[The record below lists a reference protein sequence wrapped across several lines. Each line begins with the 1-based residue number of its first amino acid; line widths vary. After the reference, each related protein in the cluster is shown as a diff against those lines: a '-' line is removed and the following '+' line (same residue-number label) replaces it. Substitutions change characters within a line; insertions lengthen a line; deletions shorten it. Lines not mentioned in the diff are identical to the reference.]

1 MTTPEDPDRTPI
13 GAKRIKNETSKGS
26 DLAKSG
32 ALANGAELAY
42 GDAELRAI
50 LHSAQTIAMVGI
62 SPRWNRPSF
71 FAMKYLQAKGYRIV
85 PVNPRAAGQTIL
97 GETCYASL
105 AEVPGPIDMV
115 DVFRD
120 AEAAGA
126 VIDEAIALKADKGIR
141 VVWMQL
147 GIRNDAA
154 AARGAAAG
162 LTVIMNRCPKIE
174 YGRLHAELS
183 WGGFNSRIISS
194 RRRRARFL

>member
-1 MTTPEDPDRTPI
+1 MSETRT
-13 GAKRIKNETSKGS
+13 
-26 DLAKSG
+26 SG
-32 ALANGAELAY
+32 ELANSVELAY
-42 GDAELRAI
+42 SDRQLRGI
-50 LHSAQTIAMVGI
+50 LQSVQTIAMVGV

-71 FAMKYLQAKGYRIV
+71 FAMKYLQSKGYRVV
-85 PVNPRAAGQTIL
+85 PVNPGAAGQALL

-105 AEVPGPIDMV
+105 AEVPGRIDMV

-126 VIDEAIALKADKGIR
+126 VVDEAIALMDDKGIQ

-154 AARGAAAG
+154 AARATAAG
-162 LTVIMNRCPKIE
+162 LTVIMDRCPKIE
-174 YGRLHAELS
+174 FGRLNAELS

-194 RRRRARFL
+194 RRRRTRIL

>member
-1 MTTPEDPDRTPI
+1 MSVTT
-13 GAKRIKNETSKGS
+13 
-26 DLAKSG
+26 
-32 ALANGAELAY
+32 NGGELAY
-42 GDAELRAI
+42 GDGHLREI
-50 LHSAQTIAMVGI
+50 LRSVQTIAMVGI

-71 FAMKYLQAKGYRIV
+71 FAMKYLQTKGYRVV
-85 PVNPRAAGQTIL
+85 PVNPRAAGQAIL

-105 AEVPGPIDMV
+105 AEVPGRIDMV

-126 VIDEAIALKADKGIR
+126 VVDEAIALRHDKGIR
-141 VVWMQL
+141 IVWMQL

-162 LTVIMNRCPKIE
+162 LTVIMDRCPKIE
-174 YGRLHAELS
+174 YGRLNAELS

-194 RRRRARFL
+194 RRRRARIQ